1 MDFAVVQALTT
12 ALGLGLLVGIER
24 ERAAPAI
31 AGVRTFTLIT
41 VLGTVAALLA
51 REYGGGVL
59 VASAI
64 AVVAFLIVGNL
75 IQLRRDEADPGL
87 TTEVAA
93 LVMFGVGAMLAT
105 TYRAA
110 AVVLTGT
117 VALLLHWKRPLH
129 RLAEH
134 IGEAEFRAG
143 MRLVLIA
150 LVILP
155 IMPDRTYGPYDILNP
170 FQIWLM
176 VVLIFGI
183 SLAGYVAYRVFGARR
198 GTLLGGALGGL
209 ISSTAATVGY
219 ARRAREAPSEGAAA
233 AVVIMVASSVVFVR
247 VLFEIGLVAPA
258 HLGVLG
264 APVALML
271 VVMAGLAALA
281 YRSAR
286 DGLADGGDRK
296 PQSDLRAAVIFALLY
311 GAVLFAV
318 SAAKERF
325 GTGGLYAVAGISG
338 LTDMDAITLS
348 TAQLVRADRIDPGT
362 GWRVILVAGMANLVF
377 KGAAVLAIGPRSLGT
392 RIAVLFLTAIVAG
405 SLLIAFGP
413 A

>member
-1 MDFAVVQALTT
+1 MDVQLLQMLAI

-24 ERAAPAI
+24 ERTAPAM
-31 AGVRTFTLIT
+31 AGVRTFALIT
-41 VLGTVAALLA
+41 VLGTVSALLA
-51 REYGGGVL
+51 QAYGGGVL
-59 VASAI
+59 VAATV
-64 AVVAFLIVGNL
+64 AVVTFLVVGNL

-93 LVMFGVGAMLAT
+93 LLMFGVGAMVAT

-110 AVVLTGT
+110 AIVLTGT

-129 RLAEH
+129 RLVEH

-155 IMPDRTYGPYDILNP
+155 MLPDRTYGPYAILNP

-176 VVLIFGI
+176 VVLIVGI
-183 SLAGYVAYRVFGARR
+183 SLAGYVAYKVFGARR

-209 ISSTAATVGY
+209 ISSTAATVSY
-219 ARRAREAPSEGAAA
+219 ARRAREAPEESAAA

-247 VLFEIGLVAPA
+247 VLFEIAIVAPA
-258 HLGVLG
+258 YLG
-264 APVALML
+264 ALGLPVVLML
-271 VVMAGLAALA
+271 VAMSALAALA
-281 YRSAR
+281 YRAVR
-286 DGLADGGDRK
+286 QGIADGGDRQ
-296 PQSDLRAAVIFALLY
+296 PPSDLRAAIVFALLY

-318 SAAKERF
+318 SAAKDRF

-348 TAQLVRADRIDPGT
+348 TAQLVRAARLDPGT
-362 GWRVILVAGMANLVF
+362 GWRVILVAGMAKLVF
-377 KGAAVLAIGPRSLGT
+377 KGVAVLALGPRSLGR
-392 RIAVLFLTAIVAG
+392 RIAVLFLAAVAAG

-413 A
+413 T